1 MIETPA
7 KEPENEVQPVE
18 PEKATPAKAEEAPK
32 ATTATPKKKK
42 SLLKKFGK
50 FQNLKGK

>member
-1 MIETPA
+1 MLETPA
-7 KEPENEVQPVE
+7 QEPEVKVQPVE

-32 ATTATPKKKK
+32 ATATPKKKK
-42 SLLKKFGK
+42 QLLKKFGK

>member
-1 MIETPA
+1 MMETPA
-7 KEPENEVQPVE
+7 QEPEKMVQPVE
-18 PEKATPAKAEEAPK
+18 PEKVTPAKAEEAPK

-50 FQNLKGK
+50 FQNVKGK

>member
-1 MIETPA
+1 MMETPA
-7 KEPENEVQPVE
+7 QEPEIKVQPVE
-18 PEKATPAKAEEAPK
+18 PEKATPAKAEEATK

-42 SLLKKFGK
+42 TVLKKFGK